1 MMVMDDLAVRIRDG
15 IKKMK
20 DEAELASA
28 KAERAE
34 AGLAKFRG
42 EFLKE
47 VADLKKQVS
56 ELQKVSSA
64 PKPQGKQP
72 GEDRLA
78 KIEKSVLEMNNDLE
92 LIQKVMDDHDDKIEK
107 LVPLI
112 GQAAKG
118 VKDTG
123 LSDRLGKM
131 ESDLK
136 SLKGIGD
143 VSDLQSEISRLRKE
157 TDEKFRDVSA
167 KMENLKNFSTD
178 IVKVKEMQGVKSQL
192 ESLKKERIDFMKQ
205 MSRAQETFKDL
216 NERVGE
222 RSSVDESSDM
232 KFKSEVGAQITEL
245 KGVVDGLKRRMDDH
259 EYDAIGSSRGPRADD
274 SVMQLEDRIAE
285 MERSLPGARQN
296 EPHFDRERDNDNL
309 WRRSDNFRDEPRP
322 GYGRQMERHE
332 DRRGNIDDMAT
343 DMDRIKQRLDVLR
356 QGLRSDMSQP
366 RRPENRRNGPVVI
379 E

>member
-20 DEAELASA
+20 EEAELASA
-28 KAERAE
+28 KAERSE
-34 AGLAKFRG
+34 AGLAKLRG
-42 EFLKE
+42 EFLNE
-47 VADLKKQVS
+47 VADLKKQVAG
-56 ELQKVSSA
+56 LQKVSSA
-64 PKPQGKQP
+64 PRPQGKQP

-92 LIQKVMDDHDDKIEK
+92 LMQKVVDDHDNKIEK

-112 GQAAKG
+112 GQTVKG
-118 VKDTG
+118 TKDTG
-123 LSDRLGKM
+123 LSDRVSRI

-136 SLKGIGD
+136 SVKGVGD
-143 VSDLQSEISRLRKE
+143 VSDLQSDISRLRKE

-245 KGVVDGLKRRMDDH
+245 KSIAEGLKRRMDDH
-259 EYDAIGSSRGPRADD
+259 EYDAIGSRGPRADD

-285 MERSLPGARQN
+285 MERSLSGARQN
-296 EPHFDRERDNDNL
+296 EPHFEREREADNL
-309 WRRSDNFRDEPRP
+309 WRRSDNFRDDPRS
-322 GYGRQMERHE
+322 GYGRQMERQG
-332 DRRGNIDDMAT
+332 DRRGNIEDMAT
-343 DMDRIKQRLDVLR
+343 EMDRIKQRLDVLR